1 MKVSGLDVHKDSIFC
16 AVFNG
21 KKTGEVKEYTTFTHS
36 IKEMGLYLQEE
47 GVKKIAM
54 ESTGIY
60 WIPVWNIL
68 EEMGFVLTLVNPYMI
83 KQMPGRKSD
92 VKDAQWIA
100 TLLHKGLLRGSLIP
114 NKVIR
119 QLRSYSRKYVHLQ
132 NDITKVFQE
141 MERILEMCNIRI
153 TSLVSKNNSVS
164 VQNIIEQIIKGNSSP
179 EELACYVH
187 GRILKSKGELVRL
200 SLDGFVQEHHRFNLE
215 LAYEQYHLYQKHLSA
230 VESKMEEICSIH
242 YKEQMELL
250 ESIPG
255 IQKQAAMQIIA
266 ETGADMTAFEN
277 SGKLTGW
284 AGLRPKNDE
293 SAGKMKSTSVTKGNK
308 YLRRIMVQCA
318 WAASRTKGSFYKT
331 KFEQLCIRK
340 SRKKALIAITRK
352 LLTVT
357 WHVLS
362 EKKKY
367 TENILPVYN
376 PEKIKHKITYH
387 KRELEKLESLGFSF
401 L

>member
-16 AVFNG
+16 AIYNG
-21 KKTGEVKEYTTFTHS
+21 KKVEEVKEYPTFTHS
-36 IKEMGLYLQEE
+36 IREMGLYLQKE

-68 EEMGFVLTLVNPYMI
+68 EEMGFILTLVNPYII
-83 KQMPGRKSD
+83 KQIPGRKSD

-100 TLLHKGLLRGSLIP
+100 TLLHKGLLRGSLVP
-114 NKVIR
+114 DKTIR
-119 QLRSYSRKYVHLQ
+119 QLRSYSRKYVRLQ
-132 NDITKVFQE
+132 SDITRVFQE

-153 TSLVSKNNSVS
+153 TSLVSNNNSVS
-164 VQNIIEQIIKGNSSP
+164 VKNIIEQIIQGNSSP

-187 GRILKSKGELVRL
+187 GRILKAKGELVQL
-200 SLDGFVQEHHRFNLE
+200 SLEGFIQEHHRFSLE
-215 LAYEQYHLYQKHLSA
+215 LAYEQYHLFQKQLLL
-230 VESKMEEICSIH
+230 VESKMEEICNAH
-242 YKEQMELL
+242 YQEQMELL

-255 IQKQAAMQIIA
+255 IKKQAAMQIIA

-284 AGLRPKNDE
+284 AGLRPKNDQ

-308 YLRRIMVQCA
+308 YLRRIMVQSA
-318 WAASRTKGSFYKT
+318 WAASRTKGSFYKS

-340 SRKKALIAITRK
+340 SRKKALIAIARK

-362 EKKKY
+362 EKKGYNK
-367 TENILPVYN
+367 NILPTYN
-376 PEKIKHKITYH
+376 PEKIKHKIIYH
-387 KRELEKLESLGFSF
+387 QRELLKLESLGFS